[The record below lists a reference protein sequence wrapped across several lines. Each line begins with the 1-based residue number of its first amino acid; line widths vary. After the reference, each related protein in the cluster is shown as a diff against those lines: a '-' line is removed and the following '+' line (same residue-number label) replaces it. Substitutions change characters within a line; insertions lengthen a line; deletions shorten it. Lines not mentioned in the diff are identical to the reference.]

1 MALVKSYI
9 KPGGPPSGRVAILF
23 GKEAWPPRYS
33 LRGGPAPGR
42 VNANTWQRTHTK
54 RRKTAVFSKI
64 KQKFKANPTVYYS
77 LSIAA
82 SWAGAG
88 SLMNSTTLAH
98 TLGVMPALIWCICNT
113 LACIV
118 FGLIIWKLPT
128 VREIMRTRVCR
139 LVLALFSVFQI
150 WLAMTAVQE
159 AWAATSAGPIF
170 GLVLTY
176 AVTIAFIIAL
186 FRKGIITN
194 ILTDNG
200 GMWVIYVLVVVLYF
214 VSMVMAG
221 DNIVALPAGTEPANM
236 LQGIY
241 KGLLLL
247 PGPFTYPYFFKL
259 VDYNESND
267 EKVSRVDITKA
278 FIYGG
283 VGFGIYLFFAFAL
296 IFTDVSPVLGVC
308 KAVLLSALAISTL
321 SSFIYSEFAV
331 FGRKVGLG
339 INLFALVFWIFV
351 APLGVMGVWTLM
363 AESRVY
369 LVVAMLLVALV
380 KRAVDKRKGARV

>member
-1 MALVKSYI
+1 M
-9 KPGGPPSGRVAILF
+9 
-23 GKEAWPPRYS
+23 
-33 LRGGPAPGR
+33 
-42 VNANTWQRTHTK
+42 
-54 RRKTAVFSKI
+54 FSKI

-128 VREIMRTRVCR
+128 VREIMRTKVCR

-159 AWAATSAGPIF
+159 AWAATPAGPTF

-176 AVTIAFIIAL
+176 AVTIAFIVAL
-186 FRKGIITN
+186 FRKGIIAN

-200 GMWVIYVLVVVLYF
+200 GMWVIYALVVVLYF

-221 DNIVALPAGTEPANM
+221 DNVVALPAGTEPANM

-380 KRAVDKRKGARV
+380 KRAMDKWKGARV